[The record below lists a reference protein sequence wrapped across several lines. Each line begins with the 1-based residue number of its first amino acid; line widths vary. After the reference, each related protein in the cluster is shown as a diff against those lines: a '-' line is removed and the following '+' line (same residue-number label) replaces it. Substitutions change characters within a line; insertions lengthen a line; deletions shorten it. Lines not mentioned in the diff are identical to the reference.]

1 MLGLGYKGACQL
13 RLDEGY
19 TTQKHNG
26 NGYEEPGHERYC
38 LYLGRSHIHDHETN
52 VMARGLLKVGRAKY
66 LSAVIRSRNQPGNDF
81 RIYYAIYV
89 PNDTQSWRL
98 EEIFKGK
105 YKNRNVPGDEGQQ
118 ELYNIE
124 DKELKQ
130 IVDDLSEH
138 ALDINLNPKVISY
151 V

>member
-1 MLGLGYKGACQL
+1 MSNRDYG
-13 RLDEGY
+13 
-19 TTQKHNG
+19 
-26 NGYEEPGHERYC
+26 
-38 LYLGRSHIHDHETN
+38 
-52 VMARGLLKVGRAKY
+52 
-66 LSAVIRSRNQPGNDF
+66 
-81 RIYYAIYV
+81 
-89 PNDTQSWRL
+89 TQSWRL